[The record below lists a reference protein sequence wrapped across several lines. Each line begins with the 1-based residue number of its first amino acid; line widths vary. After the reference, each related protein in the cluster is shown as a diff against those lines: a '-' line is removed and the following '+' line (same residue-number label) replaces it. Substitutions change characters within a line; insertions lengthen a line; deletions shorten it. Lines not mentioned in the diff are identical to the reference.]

1 MKKAKVNSVITLFAL
16 GIILSG
22 CNAKMHTVGGKGNC
36 KQIGQYDANKKQ
48 WYSFL
53 ELFPLNKVDSKALAG
68 GAHNYTVRTTTSFGD
83 KLISIPGSYLVRL
96 KTQTIRVY
104 IGDKWEARVQQ
115 NRQFRTPPTVLRII
129 KLGSPP

>member
-1 MKKAKVNSVITLFAL
+1 
-16 GIILSG
+16 
-22 CNAKMHTVGGKGNC
+22 
-36 KQIGQYDANKKQ
+36 
-48 WYSFL
+48 L

-104 IGDKWEARVQQ
+104 IGDKWEARV
-115 NRQFRTPPTVLRII
+115 
-129 KLGSPP
+129 